1 MVQDRKIKNV
11 LKLKMVIELVLYLV
25 TDIGREI

>member
-25 TDIGREI
+25 TNIGREI